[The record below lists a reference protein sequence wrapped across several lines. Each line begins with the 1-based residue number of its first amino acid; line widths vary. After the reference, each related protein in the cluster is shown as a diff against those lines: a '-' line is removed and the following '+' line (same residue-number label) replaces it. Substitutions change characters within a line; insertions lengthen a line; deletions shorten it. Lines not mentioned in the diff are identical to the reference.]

1 MRKTTP
7 ALGGVIMFAAFARA
21 LECAATAGFARAL
34 GAEATVAA
42 GVAKSARCGGT
53 LATSS
58 EATFTKSAAGTATST
73 PTLISALQDV
83 DATVAAQAMLLVPCA
98 PSPIVTTDHIL
109 LSLSQTKSTPPFY
122 LLPFTPPVPSLYPLI
137 ILYLSIYIYLD
148 YSPSPHIF

>member
-7 ALGGVIMFAAFARA
+7 ALGGVVMFAAFARA

-73 PTLISALQDV
+73 STLMSAGQDV
-83 DATVAAQAMLLVPCA
+83 DATVAALAMLLVPCA
-98 PSPIVTTDHIL
+98 ASPIVTTDHIL
-109 LSLSQTKSTPPFY
+109 LSLSNFIQPNPSLFCLLPSTFY
-122 LLPFTPPVPSLYPLI
+122 LLLLPFL
-137 ILYLSIYIYLD
+137 LSIPLSSFISVFIYI
-148 YSPSPHIF
+148 